1 MVFYFKGVI
10 AMKDKL
16 TQSEFNRISEL
27 VHCALDAPNK
37 KEAER
42 YIQQIPYVCLY
53 LCGPA
58 RNILSELTA
67 TTKSASGRVSN
78 KERLTVLFFCQIQ
91 YWLISV
97 NVFLH
102 VDKFVQLSDLL
113 VYRNGTTGA
122 RKESRNTGL
131 LNLIFSQ
138 L

>member
-1 MVFYFKGVI
+1 MLVHRVSNCLIGKSMVFYFKGVI
-10 AMKDKL
+10 TMKDKL

-67 TTKSASGRVSN
+67 ATKSASGRVSN
-78 KERLTVLFFCQIQ
+78 KERLSYFSKMSLYKLQDF
-91 YWLISV
+91 IS
-97 NVFLH
+97 H
-102 VDKFVQLSDLL
+102 DEGDD
-113 VYRNGTTGA
+113 
-122 RKESRNTGL
+122 
-131 LNLIFSQ
+131 
-138 L
+138 